1 MLRSVIICAVL
12 FLWVCPDCSAQTQ
25 AQEPQD
31 LYLAKRAFGDGFY
44 EIALEHFRKYLGS
57 DPRAHK
63 AEIQIFISRCYL
75 NLDKFGE
82 ALDTLGG
89 MLEEGSL
96 EDELTASA
104 TYWTA
109 QTYFAAKDYESALGN
124 FEKIIEHCPES
135 EFLSR
140 SHYYRAC
147 CYYKRRQYNQA
158 LKFYRGFNKRF
169 AKDELKEESSF
180 HIAQCLYNVK
190 DYSAAHKEFKSFLK
204 RFSDSAHK
212 NSALYYSG
220 EIEYIRGNFDK
231 AVRYYTK
238 AAEIQPK
245 VKIAAFAKYA
255 RGWAYLKLKEY
266 KKALDEFSSLKEAP
280 GQGLALEDSIIFAQ
294 ARCNAYLEN
303 YAESVR
309 MYGRIIEDFTH
320 SSWLDD
326 AYFWK
331 GQALY
336 ELARYSQACQTYEQ
350 ALEKFSKDMPA
361 ETGINGLAV
370 YEREDLSESL
380 LDNLRYNLGWTYAR
394 MKRYA
399 RAVAEFE
406 QVFEDS
412 TDRFLKSGAL
422 CRIGDIYLEQGNVK
436 EATEYYDSV
445 LKDFPGSYYADYAQY
460 QLGIALSGEKR
471 FDSAILAFNAL
482 IANFPQSN
490 FLDKA
495 HYQIAL
501 IYFRQGKFS
510 QSKEQLQNL
519 IKEFPR
525 SQLKGQASFLKAC
538 AYYNNKNYEQ
548 AKEGFRNVLRLSTE
562 PKLKMKAQYQMGF
575 CLYQMGKEE
584 EATKEFKSFLSLYP
598 AAELSS
604 DVLFWLGKY
613 YFRHTKFTQ
622 AQEYFTRLRQ
632 DFPRNELVDDAVFW
646 QAKALF
652 NQQNLQGALDE
663 LQNLQTNY
671 PASEIIVDAI
681 LLKGDIFKSQGMP
694 KEAEDLY
701 KTVCA
706 KFKETNFERIAHKK
720 RAEIL
725 LEQRLFP
732 EAIEQYAQ
740 ALGSDSDDFNAQI
753 QFAIAGCRQEQQDF
767 SRALD
772 EYLKVCY
779 LYPDAFVWSR
789 KARLECAQILER
801 QAQWQK
807 AKSIYEELAEED
819 NPEAELARK
828 RLRQLEKALPD

>member
-1 MLRSVIICAVL
+1 MLRLICVILFFSVCL
-12 FLWVCPDCSAQTQ
+12 NSFAQDKP
-25 AQEPQD
+25 QEPQD

-44 EIALEHFRKYLGS
+44 EIALKHFRKYLASGPQAS
-57 DPRAHK
+57 K
-63 AEIQIFISRCYL
+63 GEVQIFISRCYL
-75 NLDKFGE
+75 KLEKFAE
-82 ALDTLGG
+82 ALDALREI
-89 MLEEGSL
+89 LEQGSP
-96 EDELTASA
+96 EDGLTASA

-109 QTYFAAKDYESALGN
+109 QTYFAAKDYESARSN
-124 FEKIIEHCPES
+124 FEKVIERCPES
-135 EFLSR
+135 DFLSR
-140 SHYYRAC
+140 SYYYRAC
-147 CYYKRRQYNQA
+147 CYYKRGQYNQA
-158 LKFYRGFNKRF
+158 LEFYRDFNKRF

-180 HIAQCLYNVK
+180 HIAQCFYNVK
-190 DYSAAHKEFKSFLK
+190 DYSGAYKEFKSFLK
-204 RFSDSAHK
+204 DFPESAHK

-231 AVRYYTK
+231 AAQYYTK
-238 AAEIQPK
+238 AAEVQPK
-245 VKIAAFAKYA
+245 VKIAALAKYA

-266 KKALDEFSSLKEAP
+266 KKALDEFNDLKEAP
-280 GQGLALEDSIIFAQ
+280 GLGPALEDSIIFAKG
-294 ARCNAYLEN
+294 RCNAYLEN
-303 YAESVR
+303 YAESIR
-309 MYGRIIEDFTH
+309 MYERIIEDFTH

-336 ELARYSQACQTYEQ
+336 ELARYSEACQTYEQ
-350 ALEKFSKDMPA
+350 ALEKFSK
-361 ETGINGLAV
+361 GIPSKTESKDLAV
-370 YEREDLSESL
+370 YERENLSESL
-380 LDNLRYNLGWTYAR
+380 LDNLRYSLGWTYAR
-394 MKRYA
+394 MKRYDQA
-399 RAVAEFE
+399 IAQFE

-412 TDRFLKSGAL
+412 ADRFLKSGAL
-422 CRIGDIYLEQGNVK
+422 CRIGDIYLEQGK
-436 EATEYYDSV
+436 TREATKYYDSV
-445 LKDFPGSYYADYAQY
+445 LKDFSGSYYADYAQY

-495 HYQIAL
+495 HYQIAV

-510 QSKEQLQNL
+510 QAREQLENL

-525 SQLKGQASFLKAC
+525 SQLKDQAAFLKAC
-538 AYYNNKNYEQ
+538 AYYNDKNYEQ
-548 AKEGFRNVLRLSTE
+548 AKEGFRNALSLSTDA
-562 PKLKMKAQYQMGF
+562 KLKMKALYQMGF
-575 CLYQMGKEE
+575 CFYQMGKEE
-584 EATKEFKSFLSLYP
+584 EAIKEFKRFLSLYP
-598 AAELSS
+598 AAELSC

-613 YFRHTKFTQ
+613 HFRHTKFAQ
-622 AQEYFTRLRQ
+622 AQEYFARLRQ
-632 DFPRNELVDDAVFW
+632 DFPHNELVDDASFW

-652 NQQNLQGALDE
+652 NQQKPEAALDE

-681 LLKGDIFKSQGMP
+681 LLKGDIFKSQGRTRD
-694 KEAEDLY
+694 AEDLY
-701 KTVCA
+701 ETICA

-732 EAIEQYAQ
+732 EAIEQYAR

-753 QFAIAGCRQEQQDF
+753 QFAIAGCRQEQEDF
-767 SRALD
+767 PRALD

-807 AKSIYEELAEED
+807 AKGIYEELAKED

-828 RLRQLEKALPD
+828 RLRELEKALPD